1 MDLAPARLEK
11 RFSGGIEM
19 NRTTLTTLLV
29 AGLALAAASCSAS
42 DSSPVSGAGGNGA
55 GGGSHAGGAGT
66 TAAGGGSAAG
76 GAGAAGG
83 ATAVLTPDA
92 FGQKFKFADNELPG
106 WTQTPADQDPA
117 AFDVYTST
125 DDLVSRID
133 GAADAYDG
141 FRVAVFQDLMGPDPQ
156 TCNVVTM
163 DFVTDAKATEKFTYQ
178 QDNGASTPI
187 PNYDASVAIAS
198 TNLTGINVY
207 AHFNALYF
215 ELQMSGY
222 LGSDQNLDLNKATSA
237 AAQFLAVLKTK
248 SN

>member
-1 MDLAPARLEK
+1 ML
-11 RFSGGIEM
+11 I
-19 NRTTLTTLLV
+19 V
-29 AGLALAAASCSAS
+29 ATFAFAVASCSGS
-42 DSSPVSGAGGNGA
+42 TSSPGPGAGGNGA
-55 GGGSHAGGAGT
+55 GGGSHAGGAGGT
-66 TAAGGGSAAG
+66 T
-76 GAGAAGG
+76 AAGG

-106 WTQTPADQDPA
+106 WTQTPAADDPA

-125 DDLVSRID
+125 DDLVGRID

-163 DFVTDAKATEKFTYQ
+163 DFVIDSKATDKFTYQ
-178 QDNGASTPI
+178 KDNGASTPI
-187 PNYDASVAIAS
+187 PGYDESVAIAS

-207 AHFNALYF
+207 AHFKALYF

-222 LGSDQNLDLNKATSA
+222 LGSDDNLDLNKATSA
-237 AAQFLAVLKTK
+237 AAQFLGVLKTK

>member
-19 NRTTLTTLLV
+19 NRTTLSTLCV
-29 AGLALAAASCSAS
+29 AGLALAAVACS
-42 DSSPVSGAGGNGA
+42 GGNSA
-55 GGGSHAGGAGT
+55 GPT
-66 TAAGGGSAAG
+66 
-76 GAGAAGG
+76 
-83 ATAVLTPDA
+83 VLSPTE
-92 FGQKFKFADNELPG
+92 FGQKFKFADNALPG
-106 WTQTPADQDPA
+106 WTQAKADVDPA
-117 AFDVYTST
+117 AFNVYTST
-125 DDLVSRID
+125 DDLVARID
-133 GAADAYDG
+133 GAADAYAG
-141 FRVAVFQDLMGPDPQ
+141 FRVAVFQDFM

-163 DFVTDAKATEKFTYQ
+163 DFVTAAKASDKFTYQ
-178 QDNGASTPI
+178 KDNGATTTI
-187 PNYDASVAIAS
+187 PGYDGTVATAS

-222 LGSDQNLDLNKATSA
+222 MDQSQNLDLNKATSA

>member
-19 NRTTLTTLLV
+19 NRTTLSTLCV
-29 AGLALAAASCSAS
+29 AGLALAAVACS
-42 DSSPVSGAGGNGA
+42 GGNSA
-55 GGGSHAGGAGT
+55 GPT
-66 TAAGGGSAAG
+66 
-76 GAGAAGG
+76 
-83 ATAVLTPDA
+83 VLSPTE
-92 FGQKFKFADNELPG
+92 FGQKFKFADNALPG
-106 WTQTPADQDPA
+106 WTQAKADVDPA
-117 AFDVYTST
+117 AFNVYTST
-125 DDLVSRID
+125 DDLVARID
-133 GAADAYDG
+133 GAADAYAG

-163 DFVTDAKATEKFTYQ
+163 DFVTAAKATDKFTYQ
-178 QDNGASTPI
+178 KDNGATTTI
-187 PNYDASVAIAS
+187 PGYDGTVATAS

-222 LGSDQNLDLNKATSA
+222 MDQSQNLDLNKATSA

>member
-1 MDLAPARLEK
+1 
-11 RFSGGIEM
+11 M
-19 NRTTLTTLLV
+19 NRTTLTTLFV
-29 AGLALAAASCSAS
+29 AGLALAAVACS
-42 DSSPVSGAGGNGA
+42 
-55 GGGSHAGGAGT
+55 GGSNAGP
-66 TAAGGGSAAG
+66 AAG
-76 GAGAAGG
+76 GASGAGG
-83 ATAVLTPDA
+83 ATATGGAGGGGAVLAPTA
-92 FGQKFKFADNELPG
+92 FGQKFKFADNELSG
-106 WTQTPADQDPA
+106 WTQTPAADDPA

-125 DDLVSRID
+125 DDLVGRID

-163 DFVTDAKATEKFTYQ
+163 DFVIDSKATDKFTYQ
-178 QDNGASTPI
+178 KDNGASTPI
-187 PNYDASVAIAS
+187 PGYDESVAIAS

-222 LGSDQNLDLNKATSA
+222 MDQSQNLDLNKATSA
-237 AAQFLAVLKTK
+237 AAQFLGVLKTK

>member
-1 MDLAPARLEK
+1 
-11 RFSGGIEM
+11 M
-19 NRTTLTTLLV
+19 NRTTLRTLFV
-29 AGLALAAASCSAS
+29 AGFALAAAACSTS
-42 DSSPVSGAGGNGA
+42 SSGSPVSAGGANGA
-55 GGGSHAGGAGT
+55 GNGSHTGGAGGT
-66 TAAGGGSAAG
+66 TAAGSGSAAG
-76 GAGAAGG
+76 GAACGAGAAGG
-83 ATAVLTPDA
+83 AGGVLTPDA

-106 WTQTPADQDPA
+106 WTQASAADDPA

-125 DDLVSRID
+125 DDLVARID

-163 DFVTDAKATEKFTYQ
+163 DFVTAAKATDKFTYQ
-178 QDNGASTPI
+178 KDNGASTTI
-187 PNYDASVAIAS
+187 PDYDGSVVIAS

-222 LGSDQNLDLNKATSA
+222 LGSDDNLDLNKATSA
-237 AAQFLAVLKTK
+237 AAQFLGVLKTK
-248 SN
+248 TN

>member
-1 MDLAPARLEK
+1 
-11 RFSGGIEM
+11 M

-29 AGLALAAASCSAS
+29 AGLALAAVACSGS
-42 DSSPVSGAGGNGA
+42 TSSPGTGAGGNGA
-55 GGGSHAGGAGT
+55 GGGSHAGGAG
-66 TAAGGGSAAG
+66 
-76 GAGAAGG
+76 GATAAGG
-83 ATAVLTPDA
+83 ATVVLTPDA
-92 FGQKFKFADNELPG
+92 FGQKFKFADNELSG
-106 WTQTPADQDPA
+106 WTQASAADDPA

-187 PNYDASVAIAS
+187 PGYDASVAIAS